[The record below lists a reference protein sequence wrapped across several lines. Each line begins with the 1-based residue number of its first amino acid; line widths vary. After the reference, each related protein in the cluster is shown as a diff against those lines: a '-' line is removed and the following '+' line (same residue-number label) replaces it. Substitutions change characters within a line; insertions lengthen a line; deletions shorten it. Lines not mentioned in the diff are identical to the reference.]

1 MKHRWLKNKVMPMLT
16 LGLVVAHWGAQ
27 AQVQDDVV
35 QDWRKANETVGQFPR
50 GHADVLRWEK
60 SQPTTLAATPDAVP
74 EFALPST
81 SDAIRAA
88 WKVHRE
94 LASPLARLG
103 RVENQRELI
112 TPAAR

>member
-1 MKHRWLKNKVMPMLT
+1 MKHRWLKNKAMPMLT

-60 SQPTTLAATPDAVP
+60 
-74 EFALPST
+74 
-81 SDAIRAA
+81 
-88 WKVHRE
+88 
-94 LASPLARLG
+94 
-103 RVENQRELI
+103 
-112 TPAAR
+112 